1 MLSSPL
7 SVSTCSPLTRPLPP
21 SISSARLSGLP
32 LLNDPR
38 RLPPQGP
45 GGHPLQA
52 DELGPAL
59 AAGLESD
66 VDEVQAPQVFQVLP
80 VLGVA
85 SGGLAALLPYD
96 PVRGLGLSGG

>member
-7 SVSTCSPLTRPLPP
+7 SVSTCSTLTRPLLP

-32 LLNDPR
+32 LLNDPLH
-38 RLPPQGP
+38 LPLQGP
-45 GGHPLQA
+45 GGHPLKA

-66 VDEVQAPQVFQVLP
+66 VDEVQAPQVPQVLP
-80 VLGVA
+80 VLGGA
-85 SGGLAALLPYD
+85 PGCLAALLTD
-96 PVRGLGLSGG
+96 EPVRVLD